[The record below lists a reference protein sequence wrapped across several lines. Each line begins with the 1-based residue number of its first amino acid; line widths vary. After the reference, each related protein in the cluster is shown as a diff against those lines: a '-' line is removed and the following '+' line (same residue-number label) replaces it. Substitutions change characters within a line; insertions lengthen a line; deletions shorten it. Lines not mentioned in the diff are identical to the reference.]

1 MEFLYFIYLC
11 LQKFSNICCRFTND
25 IFLLWN
31 GCETQLLDYI
41 KRLNSRY
48 PKIKFDFH
56 YSKFSIV
63 FLDTKIYKNKE
74 KSTLLTK
81 IYQKPTNRGNFLD
94 PTQNSRHCW
103 LLAYH
108 LAKHPG
114 RKISAEKHQSLTNI
128 ELKQSFINLNYKEN
142 FITNQFNRVSEVTRK
157 LKEAID
163 KHWHLLQINPTLK
176 NTFQKRPIIACKK
189 NRNLKEIIGS
199 NKILK
204 NKVIRKKK

>member
-1 MEFLYFIYLC
+1 MEFLYFIYLY
-11 LQKFSNICCRFTND
+11 LQTFSNICCRFIND

-31 GCETQLLDYI
+31 GYETQLLDYI

-94 PTQNSRHCW
+94 PTQHCWYCW

-128 ELKQSFINLNYKEN
+128 ELKESFINHDYKEN
-142 FITNQFNRVSEVTRK
+142 FITNQFNRISEVTREALLTSKPK
-157 LKEAID
+157 LAKKKQESHYYWNSKELYQTLRKPLRNTGIYCRST
-163 KHWHLLQINPTLK
+163 LLW
-176 NTFQKRPIIACKK
+176 
-189 NRNLKEIIGS
+189 
-199 NKILK
+199 KILFK
-204 NKVIRKKK
+204 RDQ